1 MDLLELVLFESPL
14 RLAAFSFAMFAAV
27 LLGRRRW
34 SPTAARYALPVTLAI
49 IVSLFILQTLV
60 TTQRERI
67 LHALDAFTD
76 AIEQKDLATL
86 HRTLGTDYDSE
97 DMDHEAI
104 ARFIES
110 ALESVDV
117 RDVRLRRREVT
128 IEDERAEA
136 IIGGTATLRLRGGIG
151 QIHVSRWRIGW
162 SLEGDAWR
170 IVSIVPEAIDGRPIH
185 SLVTLWR
192 HAR

>member
-1 MDLLELVLFESPL
+1 M
-14 RLAAFSFAMFAAV
+14 SFAMFAAV
-27 LLGRRRW
+27 LLGRKRL
-34 SPTAARYALPVTLAI
+34 SPTAARTALPVTLAI
-49 IVSLFILQTLV
+49 IVSLFILQSLV

-67 LHALDAFTD
+67 LHAWDAFTD

-86 HRTLGTDYDSE
+86 RRTLGTDYDSE

-110 ALESVDV
+110 ALESVDI

-136 IIGGTATLRLRGGIG
+136 IIGGTATLRLRGEIG

-192 HAR
+192 YAR